1 MGTQEAYHHNAEF
14 RGCLDILEVKENELE
29 FIFNTID
36 KDESGSCDKEE
47 FIDGLY
53 KMKTQNV
60 QSSLVHVGSHIEDLK
75 RKVLAGQ
82 REMTNDLRKIAKSQR
97 QLQTVIHKDPSIFT
111 SESATTK
118 AVTIRSET

>member
-60 QSSLVHVGSHIEDLK
+60 QSSLVHLGNHIEDIK
-75 RKVLAGQ
+75 RKI
-82 REMTNDLRKIAKSQR
+82 MTAQGELSNDLRKLAKGQR
-97 QLQTVIHKDPSIFT
+97 QIQTTMQS
-111 SESATTK
+111 
-118 AVTIRSET
+118 